1 MNKLLSRCKSKQSF
15 ADNVSLY
22 TILLTMKKILFFSLG
37 CLLMTGIR
45 AQFPDFSTLHFGCD
59 GNSITS
65 GEQWSKTV
73 MEVLGFA
80 SHHNVAVGSATWAC
94 YPDTQDYGCEGFAGI
109 SDGWMPTTDSLEL
122 RKRHNNVSKV
132 HIQKFIAEVE
142 QGLFPAP
149 DVFVFSMG
157 TNDRN
162 LGDAKTALLG
172 KTLEEVDVTTMAGGA
187 RWAIQALMAKFPKCR
202 IFVCTPI
209 QTANISSN
217 ENNLKK
223 IAILKEICQSLS
235 VQIIDC
241 YSGSGITEKFETGR
255 NGRYLRDGLHPGPEG
270 QALMG
275 RFIAKEIRNHYF

>member
-1 MNKLLSRCKSKQSF
+1 M
-15 ADNVSLY
+15 
-22 TILLTMKKILFFSLG
+22 MKKIILIALA
-37 CLLMTGIR
+37 LLAVSGLH
-45 AQFPDFSTLHFGCD
+45 AQFADFSKMNFGCD

-73 MEVLGFA
+73 MNVLGFA
-80 SHHNVAVGSATWAC
+80 THHNVAVGSSTWAC
-94 YPDTQDYGCEGFAGI
+94 HQDTQPFGSENFAGI
-109 SDGWMPTTDSLEL
+109 SDGWMPTSDTAEIQ
-122 RKRHNNVSKV
+122 KRHNNVAKV

-142 QGLFPAP
+142 QGLYPAP

-162 LGDAKTALLG
+162 LGDAKTALKG
-172 KTLEEVDVTTMAGGA
+172 KSLDAVDVSTMAGGA
-187 RWAIQALMAKFPKCR
+187 RWAIQTMVEKFPKCR

-209 QTANISSN
+209 QTATVSSN
-217 ENNLKK
+217 EKNLQM

-235 VQIIDC
+235 VQVIDC
-241 YSGSGITEKFETGR
+241 YGESGITEKMETGR

-275 RFIAKEIRNHYF
+275 RYIAKEIRNNYF